1 MKMMCEYN
9 PSLPSYWLSL
19 VKINRLACWA
29 GPSSLSWALKPKGQ
43 KCFFCSDNF
52 NRIRSD
58 PTQLSAAKAITR
70 NPVTVISGR
79 GGTGKTEVV
88 TSTLNA
94 IDKFFNDKVAW
105 FSIATIATFD
115 HENKVNKS
123 ELSFQLKMWT
133 CV

>member
-1 MKMMCEYN
+1 M
-9 PSLPSYWLSL
+9 L
-19 VKINRLACWA
+19 
-29 GPSSLSWALKPKGQ
+29 
-43 KCFFCSDNF
+43 FCSDDF

-105 FSIATIATFD
+105 FLIAPIATFD
-115 HENKVNKS
+115 HENKVDITWDEFS
-123 ELSFQLKMWT
+123 TLGI
-133 CV
+133 